1 MEKQGN
7 EEADLTTH
15 PSLSFA
21 APQLP
26 AMADWLSGPWSGSQ
40 AAQNQCPASFL

>member
-1 MEKQGN
+1 MEKQEN
-7 EEADLTTH
+7 EETDLTTH
-15 PSLSFA
+15 LPLSFA

-40 AAQNQCPASFL
+40 